1 MSDKYLEQEIATRL
15 AEFFDDPLGFVMWA
29 FPWGQL
35 PEMSVVRLPE
45 PWRSQ
50 FHCDFGPDKWVCEL
64 LEDIGRGVRERGF
77 DGVNAVMPQRIAIAS
92 GHGIGKSCLTALLVT
107 WLMATRPHCKGIVT
121 AVTASQLTTKTWA
134 EINKWMKRSVV
145 ADMFEYTADSI
156 RAKEAP
162 ETWRVDAVTCKE
174 ENSESFAGQ
183 HAASSSPFYIFDE
196 ASGISEKI
204 FEVAEGRSNRRRAF
218 HVHVRKPDE
227 SLGYVLCRF

>member
-77 DGVNAVMPQRIAIAS
+77 DGVNAVMPQRIA
-92 GHGIGKSCLTALLVT
+92 
-107 WLMATRPHCKGIVT
+107 
-121 AVTASQLTTKTWA
+121 
-134 EINKWMKRSVV
+134 
-145 ADMFEYTADSI
+145 Y
-156 RAKEAP
+156 
-162 ETWRVDAVTCKE
+162 
-174 ENSESFAGQ
+174 
-183 HAASSSPFYIFDE
+183 
-196 ASGISEKI
+196 
-204 FEVAEGRSNRRRAF
+204 
-218 HVHVRKPDE
+218 
-227 SLGYVLCRF
+227 RFGPRYR

>member
-1 MSDKYLEQEIATRL
+1 
-15 AEFFDDPLGFVMWA
+15 
-29 FPWGQL
+29 
-35 PEMSVVRLPE
+35 
-45 PWRSQ
+45 
-50 FHCDFGPDKWVCEL
+50 
-64 LEDIGRGVRERGF
+64 
-77 DGVNAVMPQRIAIAS
+77 
-92 GHGIGKSCLTALLVT
+92 
-107 WLMATRPHCKGIVT
+107 MATRPHCKGIVT

-204 FEVAEGRSNRRRAF
+204 FEVAEGGLTDGEPFMFMFGNPTRASGTFYAAFNDRKKSASWYTRARGLPRRGNHQQAADRRMERR
-218 HVHVRKPDE
+218 VR
-227 SLGYVLCRF
+227 